1 MSYTIGITG
10 GSGSGKTS
18 FLNKLL
24 EHFTEKEICLV
35 SLDNYYK
42 LREEQPLD
50 EKGVKN
56 FDTPEGIDFSQ
67 LQYDL
72 KELMKGNVVSKKE
85 YTFNNPNKVPKVLTF
100 TPAPI
105 IIVEGFFIFYK
116 QEIEECIELKIFMDA
131 RPDIMLKRR
140 ITRDAV
146 ERGYDLDDVL
156 YRYENHVIPT
166 YEKYIKPLKKKADI
180 IIPNHTSFDKPLA
193 ILSAFIRELLKKK

>member
-18 FLNKLL
+18 FLKKLL

-50 EKGVKN
+50 ENGVKN
-56 FDTPEGIDFSQ
+56 FDTPEGIDFQQ
-67 LQYDL
+67 LEHDL
-72 KELMKGNVVSKKE
+72 KELLKGNTVLKKE
-85 YTFNNPNKVPKVLTF
+85 YTFNNPNKIPKILTF

-105 IIVEGFFIFYK
+105 IILEGFFIFHK
-116 QEIEECIELKIFMDA
+116 PEIEACIELKIFIEA

-140 ITRDAV
+140 ISRDA
-146 ERGYDLDDVL
+146 L
-156 YRYENHVIPT
+156 
-166 YEKYIKPLKKKADI
+166 
-180 IIPNHTSFDKPLA
+180 
-193 ILSAFIRELLKKK
+193 